1 MKQVLNKEIK
11 IVVKWRVRKID
22 HISKLVRQIA
32 VRRSD
37 LVVYTEFGVIC
48 VPNAFT
54 IPIGANSLC
63 VEAQSP

>member
-1 MKQVLNKEIK
+1 M
-11 IVVKWRVRKID
+11 KWRVRKID